1 MFLVKESEELLHR
14 FSENAMKPAKL
25 DRKTKELIA
34 VSCSVLADCVPCIE
48 HHYKQAQDAGA
59 SMEEIAEAL
68 AIPLAILSG
77 SKMAKY
83 GPVVENLQHEALK

>member
-1 MFLVKESEELLHR
+1 MFLTKETEELYHR

-34 VSCSVLADCVPCIE
+34 VSCSVVADCNPCIE

-68 AIPLAILSG
+68 AIPLAILAG

-83 GPVVENLQHEALK
+83 GPVVENLQNAATK

>member
-1 MFLVKESEELLHR
+1 MFLVKEAEELHHQ
-14 FSENAMKPAKL
+14 FSEKAMKPVNL

-34 VSCSVLADCVPCIE
+34 VCCSVLADCVPCLE
-48 HHYKQAQDAGA
+48 HHYKQALDAGA
-59 SMEEIAEAL
+59 TKEDIAEAL

-83 GPVVENLQHEALK
+83 GAVVGNLQSPDGK